1 MSATVSHDY
10 LNWLISQIQIIGPPR
25 AYNELFFQMH
35 STPFVWSIE
44 GDDSRVNDGRDL
56 RIDYPHRDDLSNQEY
71 VSFLEVLLGLSRRLA
86 FIAGGEAELWAWQL
100 IENLG
105 FANFTDP
112 LTNPKR
118 REIRKRLTMVMA
130 RTYGPDGNGGFFPL
144 NNPEEDQTQIKIWKQ
159 LQAYV
164 NEIHEP

>member
-1 MSATVSHDY
+1 MATTVNHDY
-10 LNWLISQIQIIGPPR
+10 LNWLVSQIQIIGPPR
-25 AYNELFFQMH
+25 TYNELFFQMH

-56 RIDYPHRDDLSNQEY
+56 RIDYPHRDDLSNYEQ
-71 VSFLEVLLGLSRRLA
+71 VSFLEVLIGLSRRLA

-112 LTNPKR
+112 LTEHKR
-118 REIRKRLTMVMA
+118 RDIRERLTMVMA

-144 NNPEEDQTQIKIWKQ
+144 NDPEEDQTQVKIWKQ

-164 NEIHEP
+164 NEIQEP

>member
-1 MSATVSHDY
+1 MSTTINHDY
-10 LNWLISQIQIIGPPR
+10 LNWLVSQIQIVGPPR
-25 AYNELFFQMH
+25 TYDELFLQMH

-56 RIDYPHRDDLSNQEY
+56 RIDYPHRDDLSNQEH
-71 VSFLEVLLGLSRRLA
+71 VSFLEVLIGLSRRLA

-105 FANFTDP
+105 FAWFGDP
-112 LTNPKR
+112 LNEHKR
-118 REIRKRLTMVMA
+118 RDIRERLTMVMA

-144 NNPEEDQTQIKIWKQ
+144 NNPEEDQTQVKIWKQ

-164 NEIHEP
+164 NEIQEP

>member
-1 MSATVSHDY
+1 MATTVNHDY
-10 LNWLISQIQIIGPPR
+10 LNWLVSQIQIIGPPR
-25 AYNELFFQMH
+25 TYNELFFQMH

-56 RIDYPHRDDLSNQEY
+56 RIDYPHRDDLSKYEQ
-71 VSFLEVLLGLSRRLA
+71 VSFLEVLIGLSRRLA
-86 FIAGGEAELWAWQL
+86 FIAGGEADLWAWQL

-112 LTNPKR
+112 LNERKR
-118 REIRKRLTMVMA
+118 RDIRERLTMVMA
-130 RTYGPDGNGGFFPL
+130 RTYDPDGSGGFFPL
-144 NNPEEDQTQIKIWKQ
+144 NDPQEDQTQVKLWKQ

-164 NEIHEP
+164 NEIQEP